1 MTPRPDRLVP
11 RVYTVTVVGVLVVL
25 TLVFAGLALTAD
37 GVMAWSAWGLVAM
50 TGCLLVAALS
60 ALVRPRRHREPRV
73 TADGVRVFVAPAA
86 TTWPLVGAWVAVLVT
101 AAVWGYVA
109 VTDLDALESPGFVLV
124 TIVGALASL
133 PDLVRLLTGRL
144 HRWTL
149 EIGPDALTYRG
160 YHTSETWPWSKV
172 HGARLQARPAG
183 VAIDLKGAGPDP
195 VLPITAFDVPP
206 DQLVAEIDAG
216 KAASLTRR
224 GRAPR

>member
-1 MTPRPDRLVP
+1 MTPRPERLIP
-11 RVYTVTVVGVLVVL
+11 RSFTVGVNGVLVVL
-25 TLVFAGLALTAD
+25 TLVFTGLAVTAD

-50 TGCLLVAALS
+50 TGCLLVAAWS
-60 ALVRPRRHREPRV
+60 ALARPRRPREPQV
-73 TADGVRVFVAPAA
+73 TAQGVRVFVAPAA
-86 TTWPLVGAWVAVLVT
+86 TTWPLLGAWAAVLVT

-109 VTDLDALESPGFVLV
+109 VTDLDALQSPGFVLV

-144 HRWTL
+144 HRWRL
-149 EIGPDALTYRG
+149 EIGPETLSYRG

-172 HGARLQARPAG
+172 HGARVQARPAG
-183 VAIDLKGAGPDP
+183 VVIDLKGAGPDP
-195 VLPITAFDVPP
+195 VVPITAFAVPA

-216 KAASLTRR
+216 KAASLTRG